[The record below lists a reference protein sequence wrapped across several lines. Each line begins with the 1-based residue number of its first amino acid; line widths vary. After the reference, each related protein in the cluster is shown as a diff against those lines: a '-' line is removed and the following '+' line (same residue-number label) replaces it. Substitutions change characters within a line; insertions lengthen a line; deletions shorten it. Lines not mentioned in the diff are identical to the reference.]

1 MDVYYKPTIAHRCL
15 PFYSNHPKH
24 CKKEIPFTL
33 ARHICTIVENTEAK
47 MKHLENLKMNLRKYQ
62 YSKQLPEFGI
72 NKALSIPLQ
81 ELHTCNLQSKQTKC
95 L

>member
-47 MKHLENLKMNLRKYQ
+47 MKHLENLKMNLKLAIFHQNFIFSSNDSTLKTMKNAFY
-62 YSKQLPEFGI
+62 FI
-72 NKALSIPLQ
+72 
-81 ELHTCNLQSKQTKC
+81 
-95 L
+95 